1 MDTSL
6 CPFGVRIREVQLLS
20 NFLLETCPF
29 DKYLRYIIF
38 GGIVGGEMVWWW
50 GDPLDAIG
58 CCFRY
63 YKWLQLLLLLGDCL
77 SKEKNK

>member
-29 DKYLRYIIF
+29 DKYKDIIF
-38 GGIVGGEMVWWW
+38 LGGDFVGGEMVWWR
-50 GDPLDAIG
+50 GDWILIM
-58 CCFRY
+58 
-63 YKWLQLLLLLGDCL
+63 K
-77 SKEKNK
+77 SV